1 MIKRLMSVSMLMMA
15 GGFAAGAWA
24 ASAPIDHDV
33 YAVQQTSVCKG
44 VVRDI
49 NGEALIG
56 ATVTVKGSK
65 TQGTITDDS
74 GTFTLK
80 NVSKGATL
88 HISYIGYESKDV
100 KWQGSNME
108 VTVDVFDMAGRK
120 LWTKRQK
127 ETPVTNTV
135 TVDWDLTS
143 PGGSRIGTGIYL
155 YRVKMATADGEYTS
169 KTKKL
174 VVLSNK

>member
-1 MIKRLMSVSMLMMA
+1 MSVSMLMMA

-74 GTFTLK
+74 RYGWMNGTMNWKIPVGWNERNSANGETVVKSFQTYWQQFSINAQGTLRI
-80 NVSKGATL
+80 A
-88 HISYIGYESKDV
+88 
-100 KWQGSNME
+100 
-108 VTVDVFDMAGRK
+108 K
-120 LWTKRQK
+120 LGNWIQRG
-127 ETPVTNTV
+127 TNNIV
-135 TVDWDLTS
+135 QIN
-143 PGGSRIGTGIYL
+143 GGVR
-155 YRVKMATADGEYTS
+155 
-169 KTKKL
+169 
-174 VVLSNK
+174 

>member
-74 GTFTLK
+74 GAFTLK

-100 KWQGSNME
+100 KWQGSNM
-108 VTVDVFDMAGRK
+108 
-120 LWTKRQK
+120 
-127 ETPVTNTV
+127 
-135 TVDWDLTS
+135 
-143 PGGSRIGTGIYL
+143 
-155 YRVKMATADGEYTS
+155 
-169 KTKKL
+169 
-174 VVLSNK
+174 